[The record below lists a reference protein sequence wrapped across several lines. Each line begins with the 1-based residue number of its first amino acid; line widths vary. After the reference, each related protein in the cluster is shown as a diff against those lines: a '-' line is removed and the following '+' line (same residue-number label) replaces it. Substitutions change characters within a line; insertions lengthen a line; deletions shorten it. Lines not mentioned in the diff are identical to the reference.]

1 MIVVLMKRNK
11 VNALNLSYIAGLK
24 LMIKLK
30 INLMTQ
36 HHLSLIHIV
45 EFTGYNYSLLNEM
58 IKLHLHYF
66 SSASLLDTM
75 IKKVAIDDVDAM
87 YWL

>member
-1 MIVVLMKRNK
+1 MDIHDLKAFLFRKLLFMNNTNSMIVVLMKRNK

-36 HHLSLIHIV
+36 RHLSLIHIM
-45 EFTGYNYSLLNEM
+45 E
-58 IKLHLHYF
+58 
-66 SSASLLDTM
+66 LD
-75 IKKVAIDDVDAM
+75 IE
-87 YWL
+87 